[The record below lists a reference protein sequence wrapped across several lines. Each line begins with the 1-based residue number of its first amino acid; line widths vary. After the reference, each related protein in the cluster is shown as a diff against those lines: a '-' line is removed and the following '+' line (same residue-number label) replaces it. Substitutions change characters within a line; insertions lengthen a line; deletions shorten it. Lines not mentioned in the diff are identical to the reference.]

1 MKRILKIG
9 VLVLAIIFVVLQFF
23 QIDKTNLAIDADQT
37 IESVM
42 AVPPDVKI
50 ILGKACN
57 DCHTNTTVYPW
68 YAYIQP
74 NGWFLKSHIDDGRRH
89 LNFSIFATYDAK
101 KRAKKLEE
109 ICEQVTSAEM
119 PLPSYTWIHRD
130 AVLTESEKNALCD
143 WTKTVKSEKRIA
155 GSM

>member
-1 MKRILKIG
+1 MKRILKITI
-9 VLVLAIIFVVLQFF
+9 LVLAIVFVALQFF
-23 QIDKTNLAIDADQT
+23 QIDKTNAAVDPSQT

-68 YAYIQP
+68 YSYIQP
-74 NGWFLKSHIDDGRRH
+74 NGWFLKSHIDDGKRH
-89 LNFSIFATYDAK
+89 LNLSIFATYDEK
-101 KRAKKLEE
+101 KRQKKLEE
-109 ICEQVTSAEM
+109 ICEEVRSGNM

-130 AVLTESEKNALCD
+130 AILTESEKTALCD
-143 WTKTVKSEKRIA
+143 WTKSSGRA
-155 GSM
+155 G

>member
-1 MKRILKIG
+1 MKRILKYLALGFAVIF
-9 VLVLAIIFVVLQFF
+9 LVLQIF
-23 QIDKTNLAIDADQT
+23 QIDKTNAAVNSNET
-37 IESVM
+37 IEAVM
-42 AVPPDVKI
+42 NVPPDVKI

-68 YAYIQP
+68 YSYIQP

-89 LNFSIFATYDAK
+89 LNFSVFATYDAN

-109 ICEQVTSAEM
+109 ICEEVTENKM

-130 AVLTESEKNALCD
+130 AILTETEKKALCD
-143 WTKTVKSEKRIA
+143 WTKAV
-155 GSM
+155 GSSQ

>member
-1 MKRILKIG
+1 MGRAVKISAILLFSIF
-9 VLVLAIIFVVLQFF
+9 LVLQIF
-23 QIDKTNLAIDADQT
+23 QIDKTNAAVNSADT
-37 IESVM
+37 IEAVVN
-42 AVPPDVKI
+42 VPPDVKI

-68 YAYIQP
+68 YSYIQP

-89 LNFSIFATYDAK
+89 LNLSIFATYDAN

-109 ICEQVTSAEM
+109 ICEELTENKM

-130 AVLTESEKNALCD
+130 AILTESEKTALCD
-143 WTKTVKSEKRIA
+143 WTAAVAS
-155 GSM
+155 SQ

>member
-1 MKRILKIG
+1 MGRAVKISAILLFSIF
-9 VLVLAIIFVVLQFF
+9 LVLQIF
-23 QIDKTNLAIDADQT
+23 QIDKTNAAVNANET
-37 IESVM
+37 IEAVVN
-42 AVPPDVKI
+42 VPPDVKI

-68 YAYIQP
+68 YSYIQP

-89 LNFSIFATYDAK
+89 LNLSIFATYDAN

-109 ICEQVTSAEM
+109 ICEELTENKM

-130 AVLTESEKNALCD
+130 AILTESEKTALCD
-143 WTKTVKSEKRIA
+143 WTAAVAS
-155 GSM
+155 SQ